1 MSAPVCVQVN
11 WQRQIGGGEVYTRF
25 FTRAL
30 RELGWQVQL
39 IVDRRAK
46 FWGRL
51 GMAQSELI
59 TFDRSSEIASLI
71 PHQAK
76 VVVTQTVLPADMA
89 QPIAARFAL
98 GGFVHMP
105 MDGRRL
111 QGLAHYKA
119 IFPVSQYVRQTL
131 LRQGHAQVLP
141 FPMLGIADL
150 AQHAARA
157 GLPVRNSEFDWDRRK
172 FRDLVLS
179 WIEPLRIRGRL
190 TFEKKPGITIGLVSR
205 LTPIKQFPL
214 MFKLLLP
221 VLQRYPQV
229 NIEVFGAGGYASVR
243 DLKHVLLPLGER
255 VRFWGFQPEPAV
267 IYPQLDYV
275 MSGLPERE
283 ALGLNL
289 IEAQA
294 MGTPVLAVRAA
305 PFDETVIDGVSGYFF
320 TDPRAD
326 GAEDF
331 ERLLAR
337 LCAHRDAPSAKL
349 LCTEAAAQHLA
360 QFSAPA
366 FRVRVQDAMQYLLR

>member
-1 MSAPVCVQVN
+1 MSQPVCVQVN
-11 WQRQIGGGEVYTRF
+11 WQRQIGGGEIYTRF

-30 RELGWQVQL
+30 RELGWQVRL

-46 FWGRL
+46 FWSRL

-59 TFDRSSEIASLI
+59 TFDHSSEIAALI
-71 PHQAK
+71 PQQTT

-119 IFPVSQYVRQTL
+119 IFPVSEYVRQTL
-131 LRQGHAQVLP
+131 LRQDYAQVLP

-150 AQHAARA
+150 PHHAPETGR
-157 GLPVRNSEFDWDRRK
+157 PVRTSEFDWDRRK
-172 FRDLVLS
+172 FRDRVLS
-179 WIEPLRIRGRL
+179 WIEPLRFRGQL
-190 TFEKKPGITIGLVSR
+190 AFEKKPGITIGLVSR

-214 MFKLLLP
+214 MFKLLMP
-221 VLQRYPQV
+221 VLQRHPQV

-243 DLKHVLLPLGER
+243 DLKRVLLPLGER
-255 VRFWGFQPEPAV
+255 VRFWGFQPEPAL
-267 IYPQLDYV
+267 IYPQLDFV

-289 IEAQA
+289 IEAQV

-320 TDPRAD
+320 TDPRID
-326 GAEDF
+326 GAQDF
-331 ERLLAR
+331 SRLLAR
-337 LCAHRDAPSAKL
+337 LCAARDAESSLLRTESAS
-349 LCTEAAAQHLA
+349 EHLA
-360 QFSAPA
+360 QFSALA
-366 FRVRVQDAMQYLLR
+366 FRLRVQNAMQYLMR

>member
-30 RELGWQVQL
+30 RELGWQVRL

-51 GMAQSELI
+51 GMEQSELI

-71 PHQAK
+71 PQQAK

-243 DLKHVLLPLGER
+243 DLKQVLLPLGER
-255 VRFWGFQPEPAV
+255 VRFWGFQPEPDV

-360 QFSAPA
+360 QFSALA